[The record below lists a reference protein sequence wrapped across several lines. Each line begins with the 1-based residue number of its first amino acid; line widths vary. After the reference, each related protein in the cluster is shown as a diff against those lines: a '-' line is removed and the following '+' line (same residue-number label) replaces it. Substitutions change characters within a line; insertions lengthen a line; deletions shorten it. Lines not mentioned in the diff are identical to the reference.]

1 MEESFES
8 WIFENGFQDY
18 GSFDL
23 YVVSFYFVITTIATV
38 GYGDISPWTTP
49 ERIIGVI
56 IVILGVTSFTFATG
70 SLSSLM
76 TNLDSAGAKL
86 KQKMDLLDQIK
97 WEYNLSPI
105 FYEKIWQEIKF

>member
-38 GYGDISPWTTP
+38 GYGDISP
-49 ERIIGVI
+49 
-56 IVILGVTSFTFATG
+56 
-70 SLSSLM
+70 
-76 TNLDSAGAKL
+76 
-86 KQKMDLLDQIK
+86 
-97 WEYNLSPI
+97 
-105 FYEKIWQEIKF
+105 